1 MQPTMIQKQDI
12 IHSLN
17 SLPEKT
23 FVEDAMERLFLLSKI
38 EKGCQDADAGRTV
51 THSEAKK
58 RLKKW
63 LN

>member
-1 MQPTMIQKQDI
+1 MQATMIQKQDI
-12 IHSLN
+12 IHSLDT
-17 SLPEKT
+17 LPEQT
-23 FVEDAMERLFLLSKI
+23 FVEEAMERLFILSKI
-38 EKGCQDADAGRTV
+38 EKGCQDADTGKTV